1 MNKPCPNCY
10 SDLKKYGFILEKN
23 GVYMT
28 MVKEIKSCCAI
39 KVRVISFDSSEVKF
53 YTEEEYRTEND
64 ISKITRTKSRK
75 DFMTS
80 SWQLKGPTAKFE
92 GE

>member
-1 MNKPCPNCY
+1 MKDPCPNCF
-10 SDLKKYGFILEKN
+10 SDKKKYGFILEKD
-23 GVYMT
+23 GIYMT
-28 MVKEIKSCCAI
+28 MVKEIKSCCAV
-39 KVRVISFDSSEVKF
+39 KVKLLEYTASEVKF
-53 YTEEEYRTEND
+53 ITEEEYRIEKD

-80 SWQLKGPTAKFE
+80 SWQLKGYEAKFE